1 MNQNSMT
8 FLEQRL
14 EQRILHGLSCEWK
27 KTVWILSP
35 RVRDKMRLPVFSI
48 RDMTST
54 LGTWVRDKEEICLS
68 RRLVMNHSWDAVLDV
83 LVHEMAHQLADQV
96 WEIPNQPPHGPG
108 FLKACRFLRA
118 NPKASGNYPAL
129 DDLVENQDDHPSNAQ
144 LRRIKKLMA
153 LATSQN
159 LHEARAAMVKAHELI
174 KKYNID
180 LIELNENREFVS
192 IFLGLPA
199 LRHTRDDYLLAL
211 VLQQFYFVECMWV
224 SAFVLEKN
232 KMGRV
237 LEITGALPNIQTA
250 SYVYDYVKRFT
261 DSRWETYSQA
271 GKLGA
276 KRKADFCEGIL
287 KGFRSKLEQE
297 IHPPN
302 LRSNAF
308 PGEIIRMEDPL
319 LKAHMAYRYPRTR
332 RISRQARFQDLDVV
346 KDGMVHGKGLVIAR
360 GITRKDPSDLLLT

>member
-1 MNQNSMT
+1 MNQNP
-8 FLEQRL
+8 LAAVKQRL

-27 KTVWILSP
+27 KTIWILP
-35 RVRDKMRLPVFSI
+35 PGIRDQMRIPVFSI
-48 RDMTST
+48 GDATST

-68 RRLVMNHSWDAVLDV
+68 RHLVMDHSWDAVLDV
-83 LVHEMAHQLADQV
+83 LAHEMAHQLADQV
-96 WEIPNQPPHGPG
+96 WGLGDEPPHGPG
-108 FLKACRFLRA
+108 FLKACHLLRA

-129 DDLVENQDDHPSNAQ
+129 DEWVGRPDDHPSNAQ

-159 LHEARAAMVKAHELI
+159 IHEARAAMVKAHDLI

-180 LIELNENREFVS
+180 LIELNENREFAS
-192 IFLGLPA
+192 IFLGEPA
-199 LRHTRDDYLLAL
+199 LRHGRYDYLLAL
-211 VLQQFYFVECMWV
+211 LLQQFYFVECMWV

-237 LEITGALPNIQTA
+237 LEITGTLPNLQTA

-261 DSRWETYSQA
+261 ESRWETYTQA

-297 IHPPN
+297 IYPVHS
-302 LRSNAF
+302 RSKSYSK
-308 PGEIIRMEDPL
+308 EILRMEDPL
-319 LKAHMAYRYPRTR
+319 LKDHMTYRYPRTR
-332 RISRQARFQDLDVV
+332 RISRKARFQDMGVL
-346 KDGMVHGKGLVIAR
+346 KDGMAHGKNLVIAR
-360 GITRKDPSDLLLT
+360 GISRKDPSDLLLT